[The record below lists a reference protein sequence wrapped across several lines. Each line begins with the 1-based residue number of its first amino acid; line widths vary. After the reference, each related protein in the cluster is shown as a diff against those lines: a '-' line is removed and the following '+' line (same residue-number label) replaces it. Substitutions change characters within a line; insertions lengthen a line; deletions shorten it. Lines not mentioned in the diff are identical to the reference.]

1 MPFLKQTQLRAE
13 SRRGDLFSAFPGQ
26 LRRKDR
32 DQPELT
38 AAETYTFSGPGGSD
52 SIPRPGLFQVCAN
65 PSCRSGWIH
74 LLRGRSAPV
83 FQSGWTCCSACTRER
98 VAAAVH
104 RELAGRSGAP
114 EVHRHRIPLGLIML
128 EQGWINADQ
137 LRLALEAQRA
147 AGGGRIGHW
156 LMRQTHVDEQ
166 LVTRALGLQWSCPV
180 LPLSFH
186 DAEALTVL
194 LPRLFIDAFGALPLR
209 IAAGQL
215 LYLGFE
221 ERLDPVLSLAIEQM
235 TGLRTESGIVRG
247 SLFRAA
253 QTRMLNARFPA
264 VELIEA
270 TSESAAVHAMTRS
283 IEKTRPVQARLVS
296 AHECLWLRMWT
307 RRPSALPEIDSIQDL
322 ICSVGAI

>member
-1 MPFLKQTQLRAE
+1 MPFLKQTQARAE
-13 SRRGDLFSAFPGQ
+13 SGRGDSFYALPGQ
-26 LRRKDR
+26 LRGRDR
-32 DQPELT
+32 VQLELT
-38 AAETYTFSGPGGSD
+38 AAETDVFSGHGSGD

-65 PSCRSGWIH
+65 PGCRSGWIH

-83 FQSGWTCCSACTRER
+83 FESGWTCCSACTRER

-104 RELAGRSGAP
+104 RELAGRSGSP

-137 LRLALEAQRA
+137 IRLALEAQRA

-156 LMRQTHVDEQ
+156 LMRQAHIEEQ

-180 LPLSFH
+180 LPLGFH

-209 IAAGQL
+209 VAAGKL

-253 QTRMLNARFPA
+253 QTRGA
-264 VELIEA
+264 V
-270 TSESAAVHAMTRS
+270 SQ
-283 IEKTRPVQARLVS
+283 RP
-296 AHECLWLRMWT
+296 
-307 RRPSALPEIDSIQDL
+307 
-322 ICSVGAI
+322 